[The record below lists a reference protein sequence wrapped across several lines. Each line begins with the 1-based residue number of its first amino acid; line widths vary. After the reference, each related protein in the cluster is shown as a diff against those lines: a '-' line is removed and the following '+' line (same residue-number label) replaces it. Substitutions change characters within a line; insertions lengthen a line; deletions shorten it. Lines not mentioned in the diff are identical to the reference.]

1 LLKKARNDISNHCPL
16 KKETAGDLKILE
28 GEIIMVSRKI
38 VSTDKAPAA
47 VGPYSQA
54 IRSGDFLF
62 VSGQL
67 PIDMATGEFP
77 ETIAEQTRC
86 CLCNL
91 EAIAEKGKTSL
102 KNAVK
107 LSIFLTDMND
117 FAEMNAAYAEF
128 FDDRPPA
135 RSTIEVAGLP
145 KNAPIEIDAIIAL
158 ETQ

>member
-1 LLKKARNDISNHCPL
+1 
-16 KKETAGDLKILE
+16 
-28 GEIIMVSRKI
+28 MVSRKPI
-38 VSTDKAPAA
+38 STEKAPAA

-62 VSGQL
+62 ISGQL

-77 ETIAEQTRC
+77 ESIAEQTRC
-86 CLCNL
+86 CLRNL
-91 EAIAEKGKTSL
+91 EAIAEQGKTSL

-107 LSIFLTDMND
+107 ISIFLTDMND
-117 FAEMNAAYAEF
+117 FAEMNEAYAEF
-128 FDDRPPA
+128 FDDKPPA

-145 KNAPIEIDAIIAL
+145 KNAPIEMDAICAL